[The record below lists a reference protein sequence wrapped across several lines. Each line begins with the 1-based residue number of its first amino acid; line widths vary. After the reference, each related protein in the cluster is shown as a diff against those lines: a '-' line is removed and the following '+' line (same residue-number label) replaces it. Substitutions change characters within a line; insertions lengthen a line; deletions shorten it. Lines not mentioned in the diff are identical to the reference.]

1 MKTLKDELK
10 ELQILLNNP
19 TPENEMLYQKKF
31 IEIKNKF
38 SSKED
43 ANIIADFIL
52 NGYKQID
59 EGLKEIEK
67 EISIRQQLEEVKEVI
82 SLSYIAKKYFGKS
95 RQWLNNR
102 INGCI
107 VNGKPCKFSEEEK
120 ENRWRR
126 RHGLPPKPTKKDNI
140 VVDTL
145 DDIDPNDYL

>member
-19 TPENEMLYQKKF
+19 TPENEMLYQKKV

-120 ENRWRR
+120 EKLNYALSDVSKLLGSIRI
-126 RHGLPPKPTKKDNI
+126 L
-140 VVDTL
+140 
-145 DDIDPNDYL
+145 

>member
-107 VNGKPCKFSEEEK
+107 VNGKPCKFS
-120 ENRWRR
+120 
-126 RHGLPPKPTKKDNI
+126 
-140 VVDTL
+140 V
-145 DDIDPNDYL
+145 

>member
-95 RQWLNNR
+95 LQWLNNR

-120 ENRWRR
+120 EKLNYALSDVSKLLGSIRI
-126 RHGLPPKPTKKDNI
+126 L
-140 VVDTL
+140 
-145 DDIDPNDYL
+145 

>member
-1 MKTLKDELK
+1 MGGIKTINMEKLKDELK
-10 ELQILLNNP
+10 KLQELLNNP
-19 TPENEMLYQKKF
+19 TPENEAMYQNKF

-38 SSKED
+38 TSKED

-52 NGYKQID
+52 NGYR
-59 EGLKEIEK
+59 EVNEELKEIEH
-67 EISIRQQLEEVKEVI
+67 EISVRKQLEEVKDVI

-120 ENRWRR
+120 ERLNYA
-126 RHGLPPKPTKKDNI
+126 LS
-140 VVDTL
+140 
-145 DDIDPNDYL
+145 DISNLLGSIRIL

>member
-10 ELQILLNNP
+10 ELQILLYNP

-120 ENRWRR
+120 EKLNYALSDVSKLLGSIRI
-126 RHGLPPKPTKKDNI
+126 L
-140 VVDTL
+140 
-145 DDIDPNDYL
+145 

>member
-10 ELQILLNNP
+10 ELQILHNNP

-120 ENRWRR
+120 EKLNYALSDVSKLLGSIRI
-126 RHGLPPKPTKKDNI
+126 L
-140 VVDTL
+140 
-145 DDIDPNDYL
+145 

>member
-67 EISIRQQLEEVKEVI
+67 ARNMYNKMNFVALQ
-82 SLSYIAKKYFGKS
+82 AKS
-95 RQWLNNR
+95 
-102 INGCI
+102 
-107 VNGKPCKFSEEEK
+107 
-120 ENRWRR
+120 
-126 RHGLPPKPTKKDNI
+126 H
-140 VVDTL
+140 
-145 DDIDPNDYL
+145 

>member
-19 TPENEMLYQKKF
+19 TPENEMLYQKKL

-120 ENRWRR
+120 EKLNYALSDVSKLLGSIRI
-126 RHGLPPKPTKKDNI
+126 L
-140 VVDTL
+140 
-145 DDIDPNDYL
+145 

>member
-19 TPENEMLYQKKF
+19 TPENEILYQKKF

-43 ANIIADFIL
+43 ANIIADFTL
-52 NGYKQID
+52 NGYKQIG

-120 ENRWRR
+120 EKLNYALSDVSKLLGSIRI
-126 RHGLPPKPTKKDNI
+126 L
-140 VVDTL
+140 
-145 DDIDPNDYL
+145 